1 MNYILFIQTSLSL
14 EHDSSLSH
22 VYIKVNG
29 TTAATLTTDSVI
41 LLKIISTTL
50 SGSTS
55 YANDVAAAAGGV
67 AVGQFYR
74 NGSVVQIRVS

>member
-1 MNYILFIQTSLSL
+1 MATSLSL
-14 EHDSSLSH
+14 ENDNSLPQG
-22 VYIKVNG
+22 YIKVNG
-29 TTAATLTTDSVI
+29 TTSATLTTDSIIV
-41 LLKIISTTL
+41 LKIISTTL